1 MNPDEQDSAELPKTI
16 KESGKK
22 VLKTAKSIA
31 NQRGVGLLNGFTGM
45 LKGANGAFD
54 FFGKF
59 LQGRSKNV
67 KDLAKESLNMAS
79 SFSDTATNGAKNVMN
94 SARTIGGKG
103 AKTLYN
109 TLQKTT
115 SFGKN
120 LTKLGGT
127 VLNTPISVGEDLASS
142 VNGFAKVPS
151 KLSRMASG
159 LVKPVVNYFGLKS
172 DEDESEEENDE
183 NPSDAEPPITPKT
196 PPPSPPKKLIKK
208 KP

>member
-1 MNPDEQDSAELPKTI
+1 
-16 KESGKK
+16 
-22 VLKTAKSIA
+22 
-31 NQRGVGLLNGFTGM
+31 M